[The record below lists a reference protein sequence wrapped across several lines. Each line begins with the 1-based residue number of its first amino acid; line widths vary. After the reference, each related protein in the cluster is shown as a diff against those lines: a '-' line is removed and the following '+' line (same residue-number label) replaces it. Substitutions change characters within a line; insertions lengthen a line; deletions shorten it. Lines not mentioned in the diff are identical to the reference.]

1 MAVKP
6 HDGVEFGGGELKAVV
21 PPPLAPSHITRTR
34 WLHLCIL
41 ASYLQSRRKS
51 RVVAVHMPFVNC
63 ICDLSTVLSVQNC
76 LVRCDNGTF
85 AVVVGDFGLAEK
97 IPDYR
102 SVK

>member
-1 MAVKP
+1 MVLSLVEGNSKP
-6 HDGVEFGGGELKAVV
+6 WF
-21 PPPLAPSHITRTR
+21 
-34 WLHLCIL
+34 HL
-41 ASYLQSRRKS
+41 
-51 RVVAVHMPFVNC
+51 PFVNC

-85 AVVVGDFGLAEK
+85 TVVVGDFGLAEK